1 MAKATLKGK
10 RVAIIATDMVEEVEL
25 VEPRKALE
33 NAGAATE
40 LISLHAGEIQGLDH
54 FEKAGR
60 YPRRPEASSTP
71 THPTTTR

>member
-40 LISLHAGEIQGLDH
+40 LISLHAGEIQSLDH
-54 FEKAGR
+54 FEKRAGITSTGR
-60 YPRRPEASSTP
+60 SPTP